1 MSQYR
6 RTGFTPNSVTFTN
19 PSDFSDTAKASVER
33 KQKNIGQQ
41 KLTNAST
48 LIKLNRRVSVADSH
62 EGEACCV
69 VPLYEDLSMSFSS
82 SGSVQNAA
90 LLVQMKKDLL
100 AAIELWFEDLTTGF
114 VPLDKAPTFPAP

>member
-19 PSDFSDTAKASVER
+19 PSDFADTAKASVER

-48 LIKLNRRVSVADSH
+48 LIKLNRRVSVTDNH
-62 EGEACCV
+62 EGDACCL

-82 SGSVQNAA
+82 SGSVQNATA
-90 LLVQMKKDLL
+90 LVQMKEDLL
-100 AAIELWFEDLTTGF
+100 AAIELWFGDLTTGF
-114 VPLDKAPTFPAP
+114 VPLDKAPTFPAS

>member
-48 LIKLNRRVSVADSH
+48 LIKLNRRVSVADNH
-62 EGEACCV
+62 EGESCCV

-100 AAIELWFEDLTTGF
+100 AAIELWFEDLPTGR
-114 VPLDKAPTFPAP
+114 TR

>member
-19 PSDFSDTAKASVER
+19 PSDFADTAKASVER

-48 LIKLNRRVSVADSH
+48 LIKLNRRVSIADNH

-82 SGSVQNAA
+82 SGSIQNVPA
-90 LLVQMKKDLL
+90 LIQMKGDLL
-100 AAIELWFEDLTTGF
+100 AAIELWFEDLATGF
-114 VPLDKAPTFPAP
+114 VPLDKAPSFPA

>member
-19 PSDFSDTAKASVER
+19 PSDFADTAKASVER

-48 LIKLNRRVSVADSH
+48 LIKLNRRVSVTDNH
-62 EGEACCV
+62 EGDACCL

-82 SGSVQNAA
+82 SGSVQNATA
-90 LLVQMKKDLL
+90 LVQMKEDLL
-100 AAIELWFEDLTTGF
+100 VAIELWFGDLTTGF
-114 VPLDKAPTFPAP
+114 VPLDKAPTFPAS